1 MTETA
6 DKTADT
12 RTRIDALVGE
22 LVDNGDLDSLV
33 HLARL
38 VGAAQDALTDDMV
51 GRLAGLAGDS
61 LDMLDRVNRSGVIR
75 ALPAIAAMVD
85 NGDLERITHLAR
97 LLGSAEDALTDDMI
111 GRLAGLAADG
121 LALADRV
128 TRSPAVPR
136 LLALLERDEVLDG
149 VAALLEGL
157 GAARAELRATPSAG
171 GGLGEILRLAR
182 DPQTQEALRFMNAL
196 AGHLK
201 R

>member
-6 DKTADT
+6 DKTANT
-12 RTRIDALVGE
+12 RVRVEALIGE

-111 GRLAGLAADG
+111 GRLAGLAGDG
-121 LALADRV
+121 LALLDRI
-128 TRSPAVPR
+128 TRSDGIPR
-136 LLALLERDEVLDG
+136 LLGLIERVEVQDAL
-149 VAALLEGL
+149 AALLEAL
-157 GAARAELRATPSAG
+157 ATSRSEQREPTS
-171 GGLGEILRLAR
+171 GGLGEMLRLAR
-182 DPQTQEALRFMNAL
+182 DPQTHEALHFMVNL
-196 AGHLK
+196 TGHLNK

>member
-85 NGDLERITHLAR
+85 NGDLDRLSHLAR

-136 LLALLERDEVLDG
+136 LLALLERDEVLDTL
-149 VAALLEGL
+149 VTLLEGI
-157 GAARAELRATPSAG
+157 GAARAELRSAQPST
-171 GGLGEILRLAR
+171 GGLGEMLRVAR
-182 DPQTQEALRFMNAL
+182 DPQTLDALRLMTGL
-196 AGHLK
+196 VSQLRK
-201 R
+201 

>member
-6 DKTADT
+6 DKTANT
-12 RTRIDALVGE
+12 RVRVEALIGE

-111 GRLAGLAADG
+111 GRLAGLAGDG
-121 LALADRV
+121 LALLDRI
-128 TRSPAVPR
+128 TRSDGIPR
-136 LLALLERDEVLDG
+136 LLGLIERVEVQDAL
-149 VAALLEGL
+149 AALLEAL
-157 GAARAELRATPSAG
+157 ATSRSEQREPTS
-171 GGLGEILRLAR
+171 GGLGEMLRLAR
-182 DPQTQEALRFMNAL
+182 DPQTHEALRFMVNL
-196 AGHLK
+196 TGHLNK

>member
-51 GRLAGLAGDS
+51 GRLAGIAGDG

-128 TRSPAVPR
+128 TRSPAVPH
-136 LLALLERDEVLDG
+136 LLALLERDGVLDTL
-149 VAALLEGL
+149 ATLLEGL
-157 GAARAELRATPSAG
+157 GAARAELRSAPPSS
-171 GGLGEILRLAR
+171 GGLGEMLRVAR
-182 DPQTQEALRFMNAL
+182 DPQTLDALRLMTGL
-196 AGHLK
+196 ASQLRK
-201 R
+201 